1 MRDITQIKDLED
13 KRVLVRIDTDV
24 EVEHGHV
31 VDDSRL
37 RAALPTIRHL
47 VAKGAHVTLIGHM
60 GRPKGKVVGD
70 LSLAPVAKALTHLL
84 IPHAHCRTVTAK
96 TDSPVTD
103 TQYLL
108 GKSVTLYEN
117 LRFDQG
123 EEANEPEFINLL
135 AGEHDYCVNES
146 FATAHRAAAST
157 VGIAQKL
164 PAYAGLRMIDEAAHL
179 NLIKDTPTHPFT
191 LVVGGAK
198 LEEKLGLLEHL
209 LPKVDYILTGGV
221 PANIFLKATGI
232 DIKKSKQEPE
242 YDSFVEKLLH
252 EKFAEKLVLPLD
264 YLWGNDMILDI
275 GPKTVIEYQK
285 ILRASKTI
293 FWAGTLGMVEDERFA
308 EGSHA
313 IAKAMVRHE
322 GVRIVGG
329 GDTAA
334 ALKRFKLEDKM
345 SFVSTGG
352 GAALEYLAGKELPG
366 ISVLS

>member
-1 MRDITQIKDLED
+1 MRDITHLKDLEG
-13 KRVLVRIDTDV
+13 KRILVRIDTDV
-24 EVEHGHV
+24 EVEHGHI

-37 RAALPTIRHL
+37 RAALPTVRYL
-47 VAKGAHVTLIGHM
+47 MEKGAQVTLIGHM
-60 GRPKGKVVGD
+60 GRPKGKVVEE
-70 LSLAPVAKALTHLL
+70 LSLAPVATHLTHLL
-84 IPHAHCRTVTAK
+84 IPHAHCRTIAAK

-103 TQYLL
+103 TQYQL
-108 GKSVTLYEN
+108 GKGVVLYEN

-123 EEANEPEFINLL
+123 EESNEPEFVNLL
-135 AGEHDYCVNES
+135 AARHDYYVNES

-157 VGIAQKL
+157 VGIAEKL
-164 PAYAGLRMIDEAAHL
+164 PSYAGLRLVDEAAHL
-179 NLIKDTPTHPFT
+179 NLIKDTPAHPFT
-191 LVVGGAK
+191 LIVGGAK

-221 PANIFLKATGI
+221 PANVFLKATGI

-242 YDSFVEKLLH
+242 YDKSAEKLLH
-252 EKFAEKLVLPLD
+252 GPSSEKLVLPTD
-264 YLWGNDMILDI
+264 FLWGSDMILDI
-275 GPKTVIEYQK
+275 GPDTAREYQK
-285 ILRASKTI
+285 IIHASKTI

-308 EGSHA
+308 EGSRQV
-313 IAKAMVRHE
+313 AKALARHE

-352 GAALEYLAGKELPG
+352 GAALEYLAGKDLPG
-366 ISVLS
+366 IGVLS